1 MNISDDLNDRIN
13 RYVLDKELK
22 GKIIE
27 GDAEAIR
34 RIGIMGDKGLRAEEL
49 LNIINDHESEDA
61 LRIIKQKAEA
71 RIEQRKIYNELIGE
85 KYIEAQLKYPE
96 KDCYRLSKS
105 YMKLCIL
112 HIINNEEYLCEDI
125 FMKMLNTAKYE
136 DTTTD
141 MNDIQKLIDSIK
153 KLDKKG
159 FTYCVSSA
167 FTLFENNLLKGLQT
181 LYKNK
186 ELKEA
191 KGNEDEKEEKNE
203 IINEE
208 KKPVSQAEEDDIL

>member
-34 RIGIMGDKGLRAEEL
+34 KIGIMGDKGLRAEEL

-85 KYIEAQLKYPE
+85 KYMEVQ
-96 KDCYRLSKS
+96 
-105 YMKLCIL
+105 
-112 HIINNEEYLCEDI
+112 
-125 FMKMLNTAKYE
+125 
-136 DTTTD
+136 
-141 MNDIQKLIDSIK
+141 
-153 KLDKKG
+153 
-159 FTYCVSSA
+159 
-167 FTLFENNLLKGLQT
+167 
-181 LYKNK
+181 
-186 ELKEA
+186 
-191 KGNEDEKEEKNE
+191 
-203 IINEE
+203 
-208 KKPVSQAEEDDIL
+208 EDDRDDR